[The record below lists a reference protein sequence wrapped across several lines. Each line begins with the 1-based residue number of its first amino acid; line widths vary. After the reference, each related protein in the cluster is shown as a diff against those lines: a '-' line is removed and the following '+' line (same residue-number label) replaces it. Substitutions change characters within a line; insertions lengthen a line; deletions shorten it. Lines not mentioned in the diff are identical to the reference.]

1 MRFICDST
9 LGKLTKYLR
18 ILGFDAVSINNLD
31 VLSAYENLANPPL
44 LFTRRRKTIS
54 YQPMILIKTNRIEE
68 QIKEI
73 ESIIK
78 PYITGDDFM
87 THCIECNALLESTN
101 KADIEA
107 RVPEYIYHHH
117 EEFKV
122 CPSCKKVYWEGTHTK
137 HIKKWTNTLKPLE
150 LSGEIVGFP
159 FQEMMETLQTLFPND
174 VPAITK
180 ISQKEQND
188 PYLVLIGT
196 LLSLRTKDETTEIA
210 MEKLTKRAKT
220 PQELL
225 KIPEVEL
232 QKIIYPVGFYRNK
245 SRTLRDV
252 SEIIIDKYGGQ
263 VPDSIDELLT
273 IKGVGRKTANLVIT
287 EGFGKPGICVDTHV
301 HRISNR
307 LGIVSTRNPHETEES
322 LRKVLPGQY
331 WIIYNTL
338 LVTFG
343 KRVCKPISP
352 LCSTCELSWTCK
364 KITVDRHR

>member
-1 MRFICDST
+1 
-9 LGKLTKYLR
+9 
-18 ILGFDAVSINNLD
+18 
-31 VLSAYENLANPPL
+31 
-44 LFTRRRKTIS
+44 
-54 YQPMILIKTNRIEE
+54 
-68 QIKEI
+68 
-73 ESIIK
+73 
-78 PYITGDDFM
+78 
-87 THCIECNALLESTN
+87 
-101 KADIEA
+101 
-107 RVPEYIYHHH
+107 
-117 EEFKV
+117 
-122 CPSCKKVYWEGTHTK
+122 
-137 HIKKWTNTLKPLE
+137 
-150 LSGEIVGFP
+150 
-159 FQEMMETLQTLFPND
+159 MMETLQTLFPND

-180 ISQKEQND
+180 ISQKEKND

-196 LLSLRTKDETTEIA
+196 LLSLRTKDEITEIA

-220 PQELL
+220 PQDLL

-252 SEIIIDKYGGQ
+252 SRIIINKYGGQ

-307 LGIVSTRNPHETEES
+307 LGIVSTKNPHETEES

-338 LVTFG
+338 FVTFG
-343 KRVCKPISP
+343 KRICRPISP
-352 LCSTCELSWTCK
+352 LCSTCELSWICK
-364 KITVDRHR
+364 KIGVDKHR